1 MITAGTIVKMFIIVY
16 ALAVVF
22 ESISRLTYYRDPPRL
37 IVEQFR
43 SILIRCLI
51 LTTIFMISTVV
62 WIEMG
67 WMPKTV
73 R

>member
-1 MITAGTIVKMFIIVY
+1 MITASIFVKMFVIVY
-16 ALAVVF
+16 VLAVVF
-22 ESISRLTYYRDPPRL
+22 ESISRLTYRDPPRL

-67 WMPKTV
+67 WMPNKT

>member
-1 MITAGTIVKMFIIVY
+1 MFVIVY
-16 ALAVVF
+16 VLAVVF
-22 ESISRLTYYRDPPRL
+22 ESISRLTYRDPPRL

-67 WMPKTV
+67 WMPNKT

>member
-1 MITAGTIVKMFIIVY
+1 MFVIVY

-22 ESISRLTYYRDPPRL
+22 ESISRLTYYRDPPRR
-37 IVEQFR
+37 IVERFR
-43 SILIRCLI
+43 SILICCLI

-67 WMPKTV
+67 WLPKKA
-73 R
+73 RL

>member
-1 MITAGTIVKMFIIVY
+1 MITFGTFVKMFVIVY
-16 ALAVVF
+16 LLAVVF
-22 ESISRLTYYRDPPRL
+22 ESVSRLTYYGDPPRM
-37 IVEQFR
+37 IVERFR
-43 SILIRCLI
+43 SILIRCFV

-67 WMPKTV
+67 WMPKKS

>member
-1 MITAGTIVKMFIIVY
+1 MITASIFVKMFVIVY
-16 ALAVVF
+16 VLAVAF

-37 IVEQFR
+37 IVERFR

-67 WMPKTV
+67 WMPKKA

>member
-1 MITAGTIVKMFIIVY
+1 MITAGTFVKMFVIVY
-16 ALAVVF
+16 VLAVVF

-51 LTTIFMISTVV
+51 ITTVFVISTVV

-67 WMPKTV
+67 
-73 R
+73 

>member
-1 MITAGTIVKMFIIVY
+1 MIAAGTIVKMFVIVY

-37 IVEQFR
+37 IVERFR

-51 LTTIFMISTVV
+51 LTTVFVISTVV

-67 WMPKTV
+67 WMPKKA